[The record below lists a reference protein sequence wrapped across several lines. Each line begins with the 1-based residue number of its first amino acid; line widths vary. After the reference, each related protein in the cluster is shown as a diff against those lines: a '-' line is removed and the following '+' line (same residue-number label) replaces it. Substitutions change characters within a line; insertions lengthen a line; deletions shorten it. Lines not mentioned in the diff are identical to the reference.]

1 MHILA
6 NSGRQFCV
14 IDISKQ
20 THPTKKK
27 FRLHL
32 IGKIQRKGKQRRK
45 VTERKKE
52 KEKYVLTERT
62 KPSMYHT
69 TRRLAGMPSINL
81 EL

>member
-27 FRLHL
+27 FRLPL

-45 VTERKKE
+45 VTERKKI
-52 KEKYVLTERT
+52 KKN
-62 KPSMYHT
+62 MF
-69 TRRLAGMPSINL
+69 
-81 EL
+81 